1 MPDTDRT
8 PAPADPDP
16 PESQRRLLESISR
29 RVQGLTV
36 AVVLM
41 ALILFLL
48 TAADFGKIVEYHAF
62 EPALVASTAV
72 GTAVLGFLVGL
83 GVGLLVRRK

>member
-1 MPDTDRT
+1 MPDSDPTS
-8 PAPADPDP
+8 PPPDPDSS
-16 PESQRRLLESISR
+16 ESRLRLLESISR

-48 TAADFGKIVEYHAF
+48 TAAEFGNIVEYHAF

-72 GTAVLGFLVGL
+72 GTAILGFFFGL
-83 GVGLLVRRK
+83 GVGWVGRRK